1 MIYKFDSFTL
11 DGWNL
16 TRDGVL
22 IVLPPLECQLL
33 HVLVKQAL
41 EQPDIVV
48 SKEAIEKTKQEI
60 KNALWGD
67 EYSRDDHEQALRNLA
82 YELRKLLGDRFDGQ
96 PYIARR
102 VFRLNAKVVEVDSE
116 SGRSP
121 DNLSTDESTTLTGE
135 APQPVGVKQGVSP
148 YPGAQ
153 SFDSMMTDKFFGRD
167 DEIEALMKHINEF
180 PIILIYAPSGA
191 GKSSLLNT
199 RIRQR
204 LNEQQYEFMKVR
216 VGGALPNIDENTEIR
231 NIFTFSV
238 VSGLIPSPNPR
249 CRLDD
254 CLGSIQREGDKQG
267 RVLVLD
273 QCEELFTKYPERF
286 EHRILLD
293 FFKEIISALKDDST
307 LRVIFAIRQEYLA
320 NILAIFDEL
329 AEDLSDKPLMK
340 RFHLKRMD
348 RENALEAITRP
359 IAKYAIFAKNVAEEI
374 VDQLNMIKVPRA
386 DGTQIWRPGEFV
398 ELVHLQ
404 IVCQRL
410 WERLPPG
417 ITLIKM
423 EHLDQ
428 VAGEPGKFKEF
439 VVNALDKFYNR
450 IVKEVADSEETET
463 HGGYSQKLIFF
474 GCMQFVT
481 PALTRMRLRLV
492 NGRVGRLPE
501 WIVHQLVTEH
511 LLVSELSGGERWY
524 ELAHDR
530 LVEPVSRRKDPE
542 VNKLLYAADL
552 LEKTLGQAREKYG
565 PNLKGCFEQHEEIL
579 RQCRSFLLQ
588 AGIFQDE
595 VEFIFRVSLRDSS
608 GEAQKWS
615 QKLHKEYS
623 PEVRLEILRDALES
637 EWTEVRL
644 HTAELLGRDPVD
656 ELLPELARLATKE
669 NEDASVRRAAAE
681 SLARL
686 DANQHRGELVRK
698 LFEGV
703 FNKLYDPASQS
714 RAEVALSRIRIAA
727 NWRGNAPVFETYFRD
742 VSRLLRAKIRVRA
755 FATQLWEGLPILLCL
770 VIPAA
775 FFAAIAAAA
784 FKWLPSLFGWALTQT
799 TANAGPGIFQGFT
812 AGLIWAG
819 GIVLGLT
826 VYYIISEREDGSYS
840 YLSQFYA
847 IMVGTASGFIG
858 SSIIVLVI
866 VAVFNETVL
875 RNMGWI
881 MANHKRFSQE
891 FWQDLFVN
899 TRYAWPYLITGSG
912 LGIGMALTTNWLRTS
927 PEWVAFKEGQSQPTK
942 FKELMIVIW
951 GIMGIL
957 IKIRYIWPI
966 PLMLLIAGGLAYF
979 VPQVMPDG
987 RCLNLMPGEQCI
999 RSGALGIIEGLVG
1012 DCATQAVG
1020 AYFGIVGM
1028 GLGIVIVKTG
1038 FNLKPRM
1045 I

>member
-1 MIYKFDSFTL
+1 MFYKFDSFTF

-33 HVLVKQAL
+33 HVLVKQAV
-41 EQPDIVV
+41 EQPDITV

-67 EYSRDDHEQALRNLA
+67 EYSKDDHEQALRNAA

-102 VFRLNAKVVEVDSE
+102 VFRLNAKVVEVESE
-116 SGRSP
+116 SERSP
-121 DNLSTDESTTLTGE
+121 DDLSTDEPTTLTGE
-135 APQPVGVKQGVSP
+135 ASQPVGVKQGVSP

-167 DEIEALMKHINEF
+167 DEIKALMKLIIEF

-204 LNEQQYEFMKVR
+204 LEKQQYEFMKVR
-216 VGGALPNIDENTEIR
+216 VGGALPNVDENTEIR

-254 CLGSIQREGDKQG
+254 CLGSIQRAGDKQG

-286 EHRILLD
+286 EHRVD
-293 FFKEIISALKDDST
+293 FFKEIISALKADQT
-307 LRVIFAIRQEYLA
+307 LRVILAIRQEYLA
-320 NILAIFDEL
+320 NMDEL
-329 AEDLSDKPLMK
+329 AENLPKDDLPMK
-340 RFHLKRMD
+340 RFHLKRMNSN
-348 RENALEAITRP
+348 NALEAITRP
-359 IAKYAIFAKNVAEEI
+359 IAKYASFADNVAEEI
-374 VDQLNMIKVPRA
+374 VAQLNIIKVPGA
-386 DGTQIWRPGEFV
+386 DGTLVWRPGEFI
-398 ELVHLQ
+398 EMVHLQ
-404 IVCQRL
+404 IVCRRL
-410 WERLPPG
+410 WESLPPG
-417 ITLIKM
+417 ITRIEM
-423 EHLDQ
+423 EHLSQ
-428 VAGEPGKFKEF
+428 AAGESKKFKEF
-439 VVNALDKFYNR
+439 VVNALDEFYKR
-450 IVKEVADSEETET
+450 IVKDVANSKETET
-463 HGGYSQKLIFF
+463 HGGYSQELIFF

-481 PALTRMRLRLV
+481 PALTRTMLRRAH
-492 NGRVGRLPE
+492 GRVGRLPE
-501 WIVHQLVTEH
+501 WIANQLVDEH
-511 LLVSELSGGERWY
+511 LLVSEQRGGEWWY

-530 LVEPVSRRKDPE
+530 LVEPVSQRKDHK

-552 LEKTLGQAREKYG
+552 LEKVLGNAREENG
-565 PNLKGCFEQHEEIL
+565 GNLKDYFDDHGEIL
-579 RQCRSFLLQ
+579 EVCQPFLLQ

-595 VEFIFRVSLRDSS
+595 AEFIFRVSLVDSS
-608 GEAQKWS
+608 WHAQKWS
-615 QKLHKEYS
+615 QKIYKEYPPEVQLEVLS
-623 PEVRLEILRDALES
+623 EALDSELPEVRR
-637 EWTEVRL
+637 

-656 ELLPELARLATKE
+656 QLLPELARLATEE

-686 DANQHRGELVRK
+686 DANQYNDELMRK
-698 LFEGV
+698 VFGDV
-703 FNKLYDPASQS
+703 FNKLHKPASQP
-714 RAEVALSRIRIAA
+714 RAETALSRIRIAA

-742 VSRLLRAKIRVRA
+742 VSRLLQAKIRVRA

-875 RNMGWI
+875 QNMGWI

-927 PEWVAFKEGQSQPTK
+927 PEWVAFKKGQSQPTT
-942 FKELMIVIW
+942 FKDLMIVIS

-987 RCLNLMPGEQCI
+987 RCLNLIPGEQCI